1 MATILRGG
9 YLIDG
14 TGAEPIKDVSV
25 VMDGR
30 IIRDVGPVDSI
41 RPSESDA
48 VINVDGRTLM
58 PGLIDAHTH
67 IGYHIHQPDV
77 WTQELKESIELN
89 TLYAARNATAI
100 LHCGFTAIGDG
111 GCRGFI
117 SSAVRDA
124 IDSGLAAG
132 PRIRAAGAIICG
144 EAGLLDNTPPW
155 SEVRTHASLGMMVSG
170 ADEVRRAVRRQVKGG
185 VDWIKVAASGVAGSR
200 WSSADTDDLNYDE
213 LRSAVVE
220 AGHFG
225 LPVHAHAHSVGGI
238 KSAVKAGVISLHCG
252 EYADHAAI
260 EAMREA
266 GVYFSPTVAWLHVRC
281 MPRFGAP
288 TDPEFRAEAWSAYQ
302 AAKSMIPQA
311 RALGATIAVGT
322 DAAHRFPHVPDGCIE
337 MEYFV
342 ALGYTP
348 MQAIVA
354 GTSSAAKAIGCG
366 DKLGQI
372 KPGHA
377 ADILMLDGDPSRD
390 ISLLRNKRN
399 IVQMWK
405 GGEAVQLPPDRGRVG
420 VEFRPADWLE
430 CDLDMLAAGSGQ
442 P

>member
-14 TGAEPIKDVSV
+14 TGTDPAADVSV
-25 VMDGR
+25 VMDKGT
-30 IIRDVGPVDSI
+30 ITEVGGVDAIKPGVDDTVVDV
-41 RPSESDA
+41 E
-48 VINVDGRTLM
+48 GRTLM

-67 IGYHIHQPDV
+67 LGYHVRQPDV

-89 TLYAARNATAI
+89 TLYAAANATAI

-124 IDSGLAAG
+124 IATGVIEG

-155 SEVRTHASLGMMVSG
+155 SETRTHASLGMTVMG

-200 WSSADTDDLNYDE
+200 WSSADTDDLGYEE
-213 LRSAVVE
+213 LRAAVVE
-220 AGHFG
+220 AAKFG
-225 LPVHAHAHSVGGI
+225 LPVHAHAHSIGGI
-238 KSAVKAGVISLHCG
+238 RAAVKAGVISLHCG
-252 EYADHAAI
+252 EYADRAAI
-260 EAMREA
+260 EEMRGA
-266 GVYFSPTVAWLHVRC
+266 GIYFSPTIAWLHVRC

-288 TDPEFRAEAWSAYQ
+288 TDPEFRAEAW
-302 AAKSMIPQA
+302 AAFEAA
-311 RALGATIAVGT
+311 RRMVPEAQRLGATIAVGT
-322 DAAHRFPHVPDGCIE
+322 DAAHRFPHVPDGVLE

-366 DKLGQI
+366 DQLGQL
-372 KPGHA
+372 KAGYA
-377 ADILMLDGDPSRD
+377 ADILMVDGNPARD

-399 IVQMWK
+399 IVRMWK
-405 GGEAVQLPPDRGRVG
+405 GGVEVGLAPDRGPVG
-420 VEFRPADWLE
+420 VQFIPSDWIGHNLE
-430 CDLDMLAAGSGQ
+430 LLSAA
-442 P
+442 